1 MLFMFIL
8 GFVLYITGIVLAC
21 VKSYQYSMIPY
32 LLIDKEELTVS
43 ECFKATKAMTD
54 GNKFNLFVL
63 DLSFIGWGL
72 AAFCTCGLLS
82 IFFVSPYMNLA
93 MAGSYDYLKRTRLA
107 DPEVAEASAA
117 EEAKETDGTEPNTI
131 TDDSMFEE

>member
-1 MLFMFIL
+1 
-8 GFVLYITGIVLAC
+8 
-21 VKSYQYSMIPY
+21 
-32 LLIDKEELTVS
+32 
-43 ECFKATKAMTD
+43 
-54 GNKFNLFVL
+54 
-63 DLSFIGWGL
+63 
-72 AAFCTCGLLS
+72 
-82 IFFVSPYMNLA
+82 